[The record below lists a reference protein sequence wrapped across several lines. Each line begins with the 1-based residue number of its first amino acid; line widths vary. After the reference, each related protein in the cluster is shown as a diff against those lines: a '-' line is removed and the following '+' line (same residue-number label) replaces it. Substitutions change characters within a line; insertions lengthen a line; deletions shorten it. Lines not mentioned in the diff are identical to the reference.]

1 MKSQKA
7 APRGDNLRLYFIV
20 CIFAILCVTLGVSAL
35 LTLLLEWLTNTRFT
49 VPTIVWMV
57 LFSVVLGGG
66 LSIIMSRFFLRPV
79 TRLGRAM
86 ERVAAGDFTV
96 RLDNP
101 GALGEMRDSYAH
113 FNTMTRAL
121 AATETLQS
129 DFISNVSHEFK
140 TPINAI
146 EGYAMLMQDAGNDPA
161 LQREYADKILLS
173 TRRLSELVNN
183 ILLLSKVDNQ
193 TVPLEKHPYRLDEQL
208 RRAILLLERKWTQKQ
223 IEWDVDMDEAT
234 YTGSESLMLH
244 VWVNLLDNAIKFDPV
259 GGEIRLRLRCE
270 PAHIRIDISDN
281 GPGIPEDQQSAIF
294 ERFYQASQPQPVP
307 SELAALPHPI
317 FGFVGALQ
325 PCIEYGFV
333 EHAAK
338 AHPEWSF
345 VWIGGEKPGADVSAL
360 KALPNCHFLGI
371 KPNEQLPQYL
381 AHFDV
386 CLNLFASGPLSK
398 DVSPLKFYEYLA
410 TGKPIVSTRQPD
422 QILQYAPLIHIADTA
437 DEFVEKCA
445 EARSDTQPERVRAR
459 IEEGR
464 KSSWDARV
472 EQMCEILRSEK
483 IL

>member
-7 APRGDNLRLYFIV
+7 TPRGDNLRLYFIV

-35 LTLLLEWLTNTRFT
+35 LTLLLEWLTNTHFT

-79 TRLGRAM
+79 TRMGRAM

-193 TVPLEKHPYRLDEQL
+193 TMPLEKHPYRLDEQL

-234 YTGSESLMLH
+234 
-244 VWVNLLDNAIKFDPV
+244 
-259 GGEIRLRLRCE
+259 
-270 PAHIRIDISDN
+270 
-281 GPGIPEDQQSAIF
+281 
-294 ERFYQASQPQPVP
+294 
-307 SELAALPHPI
+307 
-317 FGFVGALQ
+317 
-325 PCIEYGFV
+325 
-333 EHAAK
+333 
-338 AHPEWSF
+338 
-345 VWIGGEKPGADVSAL
+345 
-360 KALPNCHFLGI
+360 
-371 KPNEQLPQYL
+371 
-381 AHFDV
+381 
-386 CLNLFASGPLSK
+386 
-398 DVSPLKFYEYLA
+398 
-410 TGKPIVSTRQPD
+410 
-422 QILQYAPLIHIADTA
+422 
-437 DEFVEKCA
+437 
-445 EARSDTQPERVRAR
+445 
-459 IEEGR
+459 
-464 KSSWDARV
+464 
-472 EQMCEILRSEK
+472 
-483 IL
+483 

>member
-7 APRGDNLRLYFIV
+7 TPRGDNLRLYFIV

-35 LTLLLEWLTNTRFT
+35 LTLLLEWLTNTHFT

-79 TRLGRAM
+79 TRMGRAM

-193 TVPLEKHPYRLDEQL
+193 TKPLEKHPYRLDEQL

-234 YTGSESLMLH
+234 YTGNESLMLH

-259 GGEIRLRLRCE
+259 GGEIRLRLHCE
-270 PAHIRIDISDN
+270 STCIRITVSDN
-281 GPGIPEDQQSAIF
+281 GPGIPKDQQSAIF
-294 ERFYQASQPQPVP
+294 ERFYQADGSHK
-307 SELAALPHPI
+307 SEGNGLGLALARRI
-317 FGFVGALQ
+317 VRM
-325 PCIEYGFV
+325 C
-333 EHAAK
+333 
-338 AHPEWSF
+338 
-345 VWIGGEKPGADVSAL
+345 GGEISVSSEPGKGSCFTVE
-360 KALPNCHFLGI
+360 LPR
-371 KPNEQLPQYL
+371 E
-381 AHFDV
+381 
-386 CLNLFASGPLSK
+386 
-398 DVSPLKFYEYLA
+398 
-410 TGKPIVSTRQPD
+410 
-422 QILQYAPLIHIADTA
+422 
-437 DEFVEKCA
+437 
-445 EARSDTQPERVRAR
+445 
-459 IEEGR
+459 
-464 KSSWDARV
+464 
-472 EQMCEILRSEK
+472 
-483 IL
+483 

>member
-7 APRGDNLRLYFIV
+7 TPRGDNLRLYFIV

-35 LTLLLEWLTNTRFT
+35 LTLLLEWLTNTHFA

-79 TRLGRAM
+79 TRMGRAM

-193 TVPLEKHPYRLDEQL
+193 TMPLEKHPYRLDEQL

-234 YTGSESLMLH
+234 YTGNESLMLH

-259 GGEIRLRLRCE
+259 GGEIRLRLHCE
-270 PAHIRIDISDN
+270 STCIRITVSDN
-281 GPGIPEDQQSAIF
+281 GPGIPKDQQSAIF
-294 ERFYQASQPQPVP
+294 ERFYQADGSHK
-307 SELAALPHPI
+307 SEGNGLGLALARRI
-317 FGFVGALQ
+317 VRM
-325 PCIEYGFV
+325 C
-333 EHAAK
+333 
-338 AHPEWSF
+338 
-345 VWIGGEKPGADVSAL
+345 GGEISVSSEPGKGSCFTVE
-360 KALPNCHFLGI
+360 LPR
-371 KPNEQLPQYL
+371 E
-381 AHFDV
+381 
-386 CLNLFASGPLSK
+386 
-398 DVSPLKFYEYLA
+398 
-410 TGKPIVSTRQPD
+410 
-422 QILQYAPLIHIADTA
+422 
-437 DEFVEKCA
+437 
-445 EARSDTQPERVRAR
+445 
-459 IEEGR
+459 
-464 KSSWDARV
+464 
-472 EQMCEILRSEK
+472 
-483 IL
+483 

>member
-7 APRGDNLRLYFIV
+7 TPRGDNLRLYFIV

-35 LTLLLEWLTNTRFT
+35 LTLLLEWLTNTHFT

-79 TRLGRAM
+79 TRMGRAM

-101 GALGEMRDSYAH
+101 GALGEMRDSYAP
-113 FNTMTRAL
+113 FNPMTRAL

-193 TVPLEKHPYRLDEQL
+193 TMPLEKHPYRLDEQL

-234 YTGSESLMLH
+234 YTGNESLMLH

-259 GGEIRLRLRCE
+259 GGEIRLRLHCE
-270 PAHIRIDISDN
+270 STCIRITVSDN
-281 GPGIPEDQQSAIF
+281 GPGIPKDQQSAIF
-294 ERFYQASQPQPVP
+294 ERFYQADGSHK
-307 SELAALPHPI
+307 SEGNGLGLALARRI
-317 FGFVGALQ
+317 VRM
-325 PCIEYGFV
+325 C
-333 EHAAK
+333 
-338 AHPEWSF
+338 
-345 VWIGGEKPGADVSAL
+345 GGEISVSSEPGKGSCFTVE
-360 KALPNCHFLGI
+360 LPR
-371 KPNEQLPQYL
+371 E
-381 AHFDV
+381 
-386 CLNLFASGPLSK
+386 
-398 DVSPLKFYEYLA
+398 
-410 TGKPIVSTRQPD
+410 
-422 QILQYAPLIHIADTA
+422 
-437 DEFVEKCA
+437 
-445 EARSDTQPERVRAR
+445 
-459 IEEGR
+459 
-464 KSSWDARV
+464 
-472 EQMCEILRSEK
+472 
-483 IL
+483 

>member
-7 APRGDNLRLYFIV
+7 TPRGDNLRLYFIV

-35 LTLLLEWLTNTRFT
+35 LTLLLEWLTNTHFT

-79 TRLGRAM
+79 TRMGRAM

-129 DFISNVSHEFK
+129 DFISNVSHQFK

-193 TVPLEKHPYRLDEQL
+193 TMPLEKHPYRLDEQL

-234 YTGSESLMLH
+234 YTGNESLMLH

-259 GGEIRLRLRCE
+259 GGEIRLRLHCE
-270 PAHIRIDISDN
+270 STCIRITVSDN
-281 GPGIPEDQQSAIF
+281 GPGIPKDQQSAIF
-294 ERFYQASQPQPVP
+294 ERFYQADGSHK
-307 SELAALPHPI
+307 SEGNGLGLALARRI
-317 FGFVGALQ
+317 VRM
-325 PCIEYGFV
+325 C
-333 EHAAK
+333 
-338 AHPEWSF
+338 
-345 VWIGGEKPGADVSAL
+345 GGEISVSSEPGKGSCFTVE
-360 KALPNCHFLGI
+360 LPR
-371 KPNEQLPQYL
+371 E
-381 AHFDV
+381 
-386 CLNLFASGPLSK
+386 
-398 DVSPLKFYEYLA
+398 
-410 TGKPIVSTRQPD
+410 
-422 QILQYAPLIHIADTA
+422 
-437 DEFVEKCA
+437 
-445 EARSDTQPERVRAR
+445 
-459 IEEGR
+459 
-464 KSSWDARV
+464 
-472 EQMCEILRSEK
+472 
-483 IL
+483 

>member
-7 APRGDNLRLYFIV
+7 TPRGDNLRLYFIV

-35 LTLLLEWLTNTRFT
+35 LTLLLEWLTNTHFT

-79 TRLGRAM
+79 TRMGRAM

-146 EGYAMLMQDAGNDPA
+146 EGYTMLMQDAGNDPA

-193 TVPLEKHPYRLDEQL
+193 TMPLEKHPYRLDEQL

-234 YTGSESLMLH
+234 YTGNESLMLH

-259 GGEIRLRLRCE
+259 GGEIRLRLHCE
-270 PAHIRIDISDN
+270 STCIRITVSDN
-281 GPGIPEDQQSAIF
+281 GPGIPKDQQSAIF
-294 ERFYQASQPQPVP
+294 ERFYQADGSHK
-307 SELAALPHPI
+307 SEGNGLGLALARRI
-317 FGFVGALQ
+317 VRM
-325 PCIEYGFV
+325 C
-333 EHAAK
+333 
-338 AHPEWSF
+338 
-345 VWIGGEKPGADVSAL
+345 GGEISVSSEPGKGSCFTVE
-360 KALPNCHFLGI
+360 LPR
-371 KPNEQLPQYL
+371 E
-381 AHFDV
+381 
-386 CLNLFASGPLSK
+386 
-398 DVSPLKFYEYLA
+398 
-410 TGKPIVSTRQPD
+410 
-422 QILQYAPLIHIADTA
+422 
-437 DEFVEKCA
+437 
-445 EARSDTQPERVRAR
+445 
-459 IEEGR
+459 
-464 KSSWDARV
+464 
-472 EQMCEILRSEK
+472 
-483 IL
+483 

>member
-7 APRGDNLRLYFIV
+7 TPRGDNLRLYFIV

-35 LTLLLEWLTNTRFT
+35 LTLLLEWLTNTHFT

-79 TRLGRAM
+79 TRMGRAM

-193 TVPLEKHPYRLDEQL
+193 TMPLEKHPYRLDEQL

-234 YTGSESLMLH
+234 YTGNESLMLH

-259 GGEIRLRLRCE
+259 GGEIRLRLHCE
-270 PAHIRIDISDN
+270 STCIRITVSDN
-281 GPGIPEDQQSAIF
+281 GPGIPKDEQRAIF
-294 ERFYQASQPQPVP
+294 ERFYQA
-307 SELAALPHPI
+307 
-317 FGFVGALQ
+317 
-325 PCIEYGFV
+325 
-333 EHAAK
+333 
-338 AHPEWSF
+338 
-345 VWIGGEKPGADVSAL
+345 
-360 KALPNCHFLGI
+360 
-371 KPNEQLPQYL
+371 
-381 AHFDV
+381 
-386 CLNLFASGPLSK
+386 
-398 DVSPLKFYEYLA
+398 
-410 TGKPIVSTRQPD
+410 
-422 QILQYAPLIHIADTA
+422 
-437 DEFVEKCA
+437 
-445 EARSDTQPERVRAR
+445 
-459 IEEGR
+459 EGSR
-464 KSSWDARV
+464 
-472 EQMCEILRSEK
+472 
-483 IL
+483 

>member
-7 APRGDNLRLYFIV
+7 TPRGDNLRLYFIV
-20 CIFAILCVTLGVSAL
+20 CIFAILCVMLGVSAL
-35 LTLLLEWLTNTRFT
+35 LTLLLEWLTNTHFT

-79 TRLGRAM
+79 TRMGRAM

-193 TVPLEKHPYRLDEQL
+193 TMPLEKHPYRLDEQL

-234 YTGSESLMLH
+234 YTGNESLMLH

-259 GGEIRLRLRCE
+259 GGEIRLRLHCE
-270 PAHIRIDISDN
+270 STCIRITVSDN
-281 GPGIPEDQQSAIF
+281 GPGIPKDQQSAIF
-294 ERFYQASQPQPVP
+294 ERFYQADGSHK
-307 SELAALPHPI
+307 SEGNGLGLALARRI
-317 FGFVGALQ
+317 VRM
-325 PCIEYGFV
+325 C
-333 EHAAK
+333 
-338 AHPEWSF
+338 
-345 VWIGGEKPGADVSAL
+345 GGEISVSSEPGKGSCFTVE
-360 KALPNCHFLGI
+360 LPR
-371 KPNEQLPQYL
+371 E
-381 AHFDV
+381 
-386 CLNLFASGPLSK
+386 
-398 DVSPLKFYEYLA
+398 
-410 TGKPIVSTRQPD
+410 
-422 QILQYAPLIHIADTA
+422 
-437 DEFVEKCA
+437 
-445 EARSDTQPERVRAR
+445 
-459 IEEGR
+459 
-464 KSSWDARV
+464 
-472 EQMCEILRSEK
+472 
-483 IL
+483 

>member
-7 APRGDNLRLYFIV
+7 TPRGDNLRLYFIV

-35 LTLLLEWLTNTRFT
+35 LTLLLEWLTNTHFT
-49 VPTIVWMV
+49 VPTIVCMV

-79 TRLGRAM
+79 TRMGRAM

-129 DFISNVSHEFK
+129 DFITNVSHEFK

-193 TVPLEKHPYRLDEQL
+193 TMPLEKHPYRLDEQL

-234 YTGSESLMLH
+234 YTGNESLMLH

-259 GGEIRLRLRCE
+259 GGEIRLRLHCE
-270 PAHIRIDISDN
+270 STCIRITVSDN
-281 GPGIPEDQQSAIF
+281 GPGIPKDQQSAIF
-294 ERFYQASQPQPVP
+294 ERFYQADGSHK
-307 SELAALPHPI
+307 SEGNGLGLALARRI
-317 FGFVGALQ
+317 VRM
-325 PCIEYGFV
+325 C
-333 EHAAK
+333 
-338 AHPEWSF
+338 
-345 VWIGGEKPGADVSAL
+345 GGEISVSSEPGKGSCFTVE
-360 KALPNCHFLGI
+360 LP
-371 KPNEQLPQYL
+371 
-381 AHFDV
+381 
-386 CLNLFASGPLSK
+386 SK
-398 DVSPLKFYEYLA
+398 
-410 TGKPIVSTRQPD
+410 
-422 QILQYAPLIHIADTA
+422 
-437 DEFVEKCA
+437 
-445 EARSDTQPERVRAR
+445 
-459 IEEGR
+459 
-464 KSSWDARV
+464 
-472 EQMCEILRSEK
+472 
-483 IL
+483 

>member
-7 APRGDNLRLYFIV
+7 TPRGDNLRLYFIV

-35 LTLLLEWLTNTRFT
+35 LTLLLEWLTNTHFT
-49 VPTIVWMV
+49 VPMIVWMV

-79 TRLGRAM
+79 TRMGRAM

-193 TVPLEKHPYRLDEQL
+193 TMPLEKHPYRLDEQL

-234 YTGSESLMLH
+234 YTGNESLMLH

-259 GGEIRLRLRCE
+259 GGEIRLRLHCE
-270 PAHIRIDISDN
+270 STCIRITVSDN
-281 GPGIPEDQQSAIF
+281 GPGIPKDQQSAIF
-294 ERFYQASQPQPVP
+294 ERFYQADGSHK
-307 SELAALPHPI
+307 SEGNGLGLALARRI
-317 FGFVGALQ
+317 VRM
-325 PCIEYGFV
+325 C
-333 EHAAK
+333 
-338 AHPEWSF
+338 
-345 VWIGGEKPGADVSAL
+345 GGEISVSSEPGKGSCFTVE
-360 KALPNCHFLGI
+360 LP
-371 KPNEQLPQYL
+371 
-381 AHFDV
+381 
-386 CLNLFASGPLSK
+386 SK
-398 DVSPLKFYEYLA
+398 
-410 TGKPIVSTRQPD
+410 
-422 QILQYAPLIHIADTA
+422 
-437 DEFVEKCA
+437 
-445 EARSDTQPERVRAR
+445 
-459 IEEGR
+459 
-464 KSSWDARV
+464 
-472 EQMCEILRSEK
+472 
-483 IL
+483 

>member
-7 APRGDNLRLYFIV
+7 TPRGDNLRLYFIV

-35 LTLLLEWLTNTRFT
+35 LTLLLEWLTNTHFT

-79 TRLGRAM
+79 TRMGRAM

-193 TVPLEKHPYRLDEQL
+193 TMPLEKHPYRLDEQL

-223 IEWDVDMDEAT
+223 IEWDVDMNEAT
-234 YTGSESLMLH
+234 YTGNESLMLH

-259 GGEIRLRLRCE
+259 GGEIRLRLHCE
-270 PAHIRIDISDN
+270 STCIRITVSDN
-281 GPGIPEDQQSAIF
+281 GPGIPKDQQSAIF
-294 ERFYQASQPQPVP
+294 ERFYQADGSHK
-307 SELAALPHPI
+307 SEGNGLGLALARRI
-317 FGFVGALQ
+317 VRM
-325 PCIEYGFV
+325 C
-333 EHAAK
+333 
-338 AHPEWSF
+338 
-345 VWIGGEKPGADVSAL
+345 GGEISVSSEPGKGSCFTVE
-360 KALPNCHFLGI
+360 LPR
-371 KPNEQLPQYL
+371 E
-381 AHFDV
+381 
-386 CLNLFASGPLSK
+386 
-398 DVSPLKFYEYLA
+398 
-410 TGKPIVSTRQPD
+410 
-422 QILQYAPLIHIADTA
+422 
-437 DEFVEKCA
+437 
-445 EARSDTQPERVRAR
+445 
-459 IEEGR
+459 
-464 KSSWDARV
+464 
-472 EQMCEILRSEK
+472 
-483 IL
+483 

>member
-7 APRGDNLRLYFIV
+7 TPRGDNLRLYFIV

-35 LTLLLEWLTNTRFT
+35 LTLLLEWLTNTHFT

-79 TRLGRAM
+79 TRMGRAM

-101 GALGEMRDSYAH
+101 GELGEMRDSYAH

-193 TVPLEKHPYRLDEQL
+193 TMPLEKHPYRLDEQL

-234 YTGSESLMLH
+234 YTGNESLMLH

-259 GGEIRLRLRCE
+259 GGEIRLRLHCE
-270 PAHIRIDISDN
+270 STCIRITVSDN
-281 GPGIPEDQQSAIF
+281 GPGIPKDQQSAIF
-294 ERFYQASQPQPVP
+294 ERFYQADGSHK
-307 SELAALPHPI
+307 SEGNGLGLALARRI
-317 FGFVGALQ
+317 VRM
-325 PCIEYGFV
+325 C
-333 EHAAK
+333 
-338 AHPEWSF
+338 
-345 VWIGGEKPGADVSAL
+345 GGEISVSSEPGKGSCFTVE
-360 KALPNCHFLGI
+360 LPR
-371 KPNEQLPQYL
+371 E
-381 AHFDV
+381 
-386 CLNLFASGPLSK
+386 
-398 DVSPLKFYEYLA
+398 
-410 TGKPIVSTRQPD
+410 
-422 QILQYAPLIHIADTA
+422 
-437 DEFVEKCA
+437 
-445 EARSDTQPERVRAR
+445 
-459 IEEGR
+459 
-464 KSSWDARV
+464 
-472 EQMCEILRSEK
+472 
-483 IL
+483 

>member
-7 APRGDNLRLYFIV
+7 TPRGDNLRLYFIV

-35 LTLLLEWLTNTRFT
+35 LTLLLEWLTNTHFT

-79 TRLGRAM
+79 TRMGRAM

-193 TVPLEKHPYRLDEQL
+193 TMPLEKHPYRLDEQL

-234 YTGSESLMLH
+234 YTGNESLMLH

-259 GGEIRLRLRCE
+259 GGEIRLRLHCE
-270 PAHIRIDISDN
+270 STCIRITVSDN
-281 GPGIPEDQQSAIF
+281 GPGIPKDQQSAIF
-294 ERFYQASQPQPVP
+294 ERFYQADGSHK
-307 SELAALPHPI
+307 SEGNGLGLALARRIVLM
-317 FGFVGALQ
+317 
-325 PCIEYGFV
+325 C
-333 EHAAK
+333 
-338 AHPEWSF
+338 
-345 VWIGGEKPGADVSAL
+345 GGEISVSSEPGKGSCFTVE
-360 KALPNCHFLGI
+360 LPR
-371 KPNEQLPQYL
+371 E
-381 AHFDV
+381 
-386 CLNLFASGPLSK
+386 
-398 DVSPLKFYEYLA
+398 
-410 TGKPIVSTRQPD
+410 
-422 QILQYAPLIHIADTA
+422 
-437 DEFVEKCA
+437 
-445 EARSDTQPERVRAR
+445 
-459 IEEGR
+459 
-464 KSSWDARV
+464 
-472 EQMCEILRSEK
+472 
-483 IL
+483 

>member
-7 APRGDNLRLYFIV
+7 TPRGDNLRLYFIV

-35 LTLLLEWLTNTRFT
+35 LTLLLEWLTNTHFT

-79 TRLGRAM
+79 TRMGRAM

-193 TVPLEKHPYRLDEQL
+193 TMPLEKHPYRLDEQL

-234 YTGSESLMLH
+234 YTGNESLMLH

-259 GGEIRLRLRCE
+259 GAEIRLRLHCE
-270 PAHIRIDISDN
+270 STCIRITVSDN
-281 GPGIPEDQQSAIF
+281 GPGIPKDQQSAIF
-294 ERFYQASQPQPVP
+294 ERFYQADGSHK
-307 SELAALPHPI
+307 SEGNGLGLALARRI
-317 FGFVGALQ
+317 VRM
-325 PCIEYGFV
+325 C
-333 EHAAK
+333 
-338 AHPEWSF
+338 
-345 VWIGGEKPGADVSAL
+345 GGEISVSSEPGKGSCFTVE
-360 KALPNCHFLGI
+360 LPR
-371 KPNEQLPQYL
+371 E
-381 AHFDV
+381 
-386 CLNLFASGPLSK
+386 
-398 DVSPLKFYEYLA
+398 
-410 TGKPIVSTRQPD
+410 
-422 QILQYAPLIHIADTA
+422 
-437 DEFVEKCA
+437 
-445 EARSDTQPERVRAR
+445 
-459 IEEGR
+459 
-464 KSSWDARV
+464 
-472 EQMCEILRSEK
+472 
-483 IL
+483 

>member
-35 LTLLLEWLTNTRFT
+35 LTILLEWLTNTHFT

-113 FNTMTRAL
+113 FNT
-121 AATETLQS
+121 
-129 DFISNVSHEFK
+129 
-140 TPINAI
+140 I

-193 TVPLEKHPYRLDEQL
+193 TMPLEKHPYRLDEQL

-234 YTGSESLMLH
+234 YTGNESLMLH

-259 GGEIRLRLRCE
+259 GGEIRLRLHCE
-270 PAHIRIDISDN
+270 STCIRITVSDN
-281 GPGIPEDQQSAIF
+281 GPGIPKDQQSAIF
-294 ERFYQASQPQPVP
+294 ERFYQADGSHK
-307 SELAALPHPI
+307 SEGNGLGLALARRI
-317 FGFVGALQ
+317 VRM
-325 PCIEYGFV
+325 C
-333 EHAAK
+333 
-338 AHPEWSF
+338 
-345 VWIGGEKPGADVSAL
+345 GGEISVSSEPGKGSCFTVE
-360 KALPNCHFLGI
+360 LP
-371 KPNEQLPQYL
+371 
-381 AHFDV
+381 
-386 CLNLFASGPLSK
+386 
-398 DVSPLKFYEYLA
+398 
-410 TGKPIVSTRQPD
+410 GK
-422 QILQYAPLIHIADTA
+422 
-437 DEFVEKCA
+437 
-445 EARSDTQPERVRAR
+445 
-459 IEEGR
+459 
-464 KSSWDARV
+464 
-472 EQMCEILRSEK
+472 
-483 IL
+483 

>member
-7 APRGDNLRLYFIV
+7 TPRGDNLRLYFIV

-35 LTLLLEWLTNTRFT
+35 LTILLEWLTNTHFT

-193 TVPLEKHPYRLDEQL
+193 TMPLEKHPYRLDEQL

-234 YTGSESLMLH
+234 YTGNESLMLH

-259 GGEIRLRLRCE
+259 GGEIRLRLHCE
-270 PAHIRIDISDN
+270 STCIRITVSDN
-281 GPGIPEDQQSAIF
+281 GPGIPKDQQSAIF
-294 ERFYQASQPQPVP
+294 ERFYQADGSHK
-307 SELAALPHPI
+307 SEGNGLGLALARRI
-317 FGFVGALQ
+317 VRM
-325 PCIEYGFV
+325 C
-333 EHAAK
+333 
-338 AHPEWSF
+338 
-345 VWIGGEKPGADVSAL
+345 GGEISVSSEPGKGSCFTVE
-360 KALPNCHFLGI
+360 LP
-371 KPNEQLPQYL
+371 
-381 AHFDV
+381 
-386 CLNLFASGPLSK
+386 
-398 DVSPLKFYEYLA
+398 
-410 TGKPIVSTRQPD
+410 GK
-422 QILQYAPLIHIADTA
+422 
-437 DEFVEKCA
+437 
-445 EARSDTQPERVRAR
+445 
-459 IEEGR
+459 
-464 KSSWDARV
+464 
-472 EQMCEILRSEK
+472 
-483 IL
+483 

>member
-7 APRGDNLRLYFIV
+7 TPRGDNLRLYFIV

-35 LTLLLEWLTNTRFT
+35 LTLLLEWLTNTHFT

-79 TRLGRAM
+79 TRMGRAM

-193 TVPLEKHPYRLDEQL
+193 TMPLEKHPYRLDEQL

-234 YTGSESLMLH
+234 YTGNESLMLH

-259 GGEIRLRLRCE
+259 GGEIRLRLHCE
-270 PAHIRIDISDN
+270 STCIRITVSDN
-281 GPGIPEDQQSAIF
+281 GPGIPKDQQSAIF
-294 ERFYQASQPQPVP
+294 ESFYQADGSHK
-307 SELAALPHPI
+307 SEGNGLGLALARRI
-317 FGFVGALQ
+317 VRM
-325 PCIEYGFV
+325 C
-333 EHAAK
+333 
-338 AHPEWSF
+338 
-345 VWIGGEKPGADVSAL
+345 GGEISVSSEPGKGSCFTVE
-360 KALPNCHFLGI
+360 LPR
-371 KPNEQLPQYL
+371 E
-381 AHFDV
+381 
-386 CLNLFASGPLSK
+386 
-398 DVSPLKFYEYLA
+398 
-410 TGKPIVSTRQPD
+410 
-422 QILQYAPLIHIADTA
+422 
-437 DEFVEKCA
+437 
-445 EARSDTQPERVRAR
+445 
-459 IEEGR
+459 
-464 KSSWDARV
+464 
-472 EQMCEILRSEK
+472 
-483 IL
+483 

>member
-1 MKSQKA
+1 MKSQKT

-35 LTLLLEWLTNTRFT
+35 LTLLLEWLTNTHFT

-193 TVPLEKHPYRLDEQL
+193 TMPLEKHPYRLDEQL

-234 YTGSESLMLH
+234 YTGNESLMLH

-259 GGEIRLRLRCE
+259 GGEIRLRLHCE
-270 PAHIRIDISDN
+270 STCIRITVSDN
-281 GPGIPEDQQSAIF
+281 GPGIPKDQQSAIF
-294 ERFYQASQPQPVP
+294 ERFYQADGSHK
-307 SELAALPHPI
+307 SEGNGLGLALARRI
-317 FGFVGALQ
+317 VRM
-325 PCIEYGFV
+325 C
-333 EHAAK
+333 
-338 AHPEWSF
+338 
-345 VWIGGEKPGADVSAL
+345 GGEISVSSEPGKGSCFTVE
-360 KALPNCHFLGI
+360 LPR
-371 KPNEQLPQYL
+371 E
-381 AHFDV
+381 
-386 CLNLFASGPLSK
+386 
-398 DVSPLKFYEYLA
+398 
-410 TGKPIVSTRQPD
+410 
-422 QILQYAPLIHIADTA
+422 
-437 DEFVEKCA
+437 
-445 EARSDTQPERVRAR
+445 
-459 IEEGR
+459 
-464 KSSWDARV
+464 
-472 EQMCEILRSEK
+472 
-483 IL
+483 

>member
-1 MKSQKA
+1 M
-7 APRGDNLRLYFIV
+7 

-35 LTLLLEWLTNTRFT
+35 LTILLEWLTNTHFT

-193 TVPLEKHPYRLDEQL
+193 TMPLEKHPYRLDEQL

-234 YTGSESLMLH
+234 YTGNESLMLH

-259 GGEIRLRLRCE
+259 GGEIRLRLHCE
-270 PAHIRIDISDN
+270 STCIRITVSDN
-281 GPGIPEDQQSAIF
+281 GPGIPNDQQSAIF
-294 ERFYQASQPQPVP
+294 ERFYQADGSHK
-307 SELAALPHPI
+307 SEGNGLGLALARRI
-317 FGFVGALQ
+317 VRM
-325 PCIEYGFV
+325 C
-333 EHAAK
+333 
-338 AHPEWSF
+338 
-345 VWIGGEKPGADVSAL
+345 GGEISVSSEPGKGSCFTVE
-360 KALPNCHFLGI
+360 LPR
-371 KPNEQLPQYL
+371 E
-381 AHFDV
+381 
-386 CLNLFASGPLSK
+386 
-398 DVSPLKFYEYLA
+398 
-410 TGKPIVSTRQPD
+410 
-422 QILQYAPLIHIADTA
+422 
-437 DEFVEKCA
+437 
-445 EARSDTQPERVRAR
+445 
-459 IEEGR
+459 
-464 KSSWDARV
+464 
-472 EQMCEILRSEK
+472 
-483 IL
+483 

>member
-7 APRGDNLRLYFIV
+7 TPRGDNLRLYFIV

-35 LTLLLEWLTNTRFT
+35 LTLLLEWLTNTHFT

-79 TRLGRAM
+79 TRMGRAM

-234 YTGSESLMLH
+234 YTGNESLMLH

-259 GGEIRLRLRCE
+259 GGEIRLRLHCE
-270 PAHIRIDISDN
+270 STCIRITVSDN
-281 GPGIPEDQQSAIF
+281 GPGIPKDQQSAIF
-294 ERFYQASQPQPVP
+294 ERFYQADGSHK
-307 SELAALPHPI
+307 SEGNGLGLALARRI
-317 FGFVGALQ
+317 VRM
-325 PCIEYGFV
+325 C
-333 EHAAK
+333 
-338 AHPEWSF
+338 
-345 VWIGGEKPGADVSAL
+345 GGEISVSSEPGKGSCFTVE
-360 KALPNCHFLGI
+360 LPR
-371 KPNEQLPQYL
+371 E
-381 AHFDV
+381 
-386 CLNLFASGPLSK
+386 
-398 DVSPLKFYEYLA
+398 
-410 TGKPIVSTRQPD
+410 
-422 QILQYAPLIHIADTA
+422 
-437 DEFVEKCA
+437 
-445 EARSDTQPERVRAR
+445 
-459 IEEGR
+459 
-464 KSSWDARV
+464 
-472 EQMCEILRSEK
+472 
-483 IL
+483 

>member
-7 APRGDNLRLYFIV
+7 APRLYFIV

-35 LTLLLEWLTNTRFT
+35 LTILLEWLTNTHFT

-193 TVPLEKHPYRLDEQL
+193 TMPLEKHPYRLDEQL

-234 YTGSESLMLH
+234 YTGNESLMLH

-259 GGEIRLRLRCE
+259 GGEIRLRLHCE
-270 PAHIRIDISDN
+270 STCIRITVSDN
-281 GPGIPEDQQSAIF
+281 GPGIPNDQQSAIF
-294 ERFYQASQPQPVP
+294 ERFYQADGSHK
-307 SELAALPHPI
+307 SEGNGLGLALARRI
-317 FGFVGALQ
+317 VRM
-325 PCIEYGFV
+325 C
-333 EHAAK
+333 
-338 AHPEWSF
+338 
-345 VWIGGEKPGADVSAL
+345 GGEISVSSEPGKGSCFTVE
-360 KALPNCHFLGI
+360 LPR
-371 KPNEQLPQYL
+371 E
-381 AHFDV
+381 
-386 CLNLFASGPLSK
+386 
-398 DVSPLKFYEYLA
+398 
-410 TGKPIVSTRQPD
+410 
-422 QILQYAPLIHIADTA
+422 
-437 DEFVEKCA
+437 
-445 EARSDTQPERVRAR
+445 
-459 IEEGR
+459 
-464 KSSWDARV
+464 
-472 EQMCEILRSEK
+472 
-483 IL
+483 

>member
-7 APRGDNLRLYFIV
+7 TPRGDNLRLYFIV

-35 LTLLLEWLTNTRFT
+35 LTLLLEWLTNTHFT

-79 TRLGRAM
+79 TRMGRAM
-86 ERVAAGDFTV
+86 ERVSAGDFTV

-121 AATETLQS
+121 AATETMQS

-193 TVPLEKHPYRLDEQL
+193 TMPLEKHPYRLDEQL

-234 YTGSESLMLH
+234 YTGNESLMLH

-259 GGEIRLRLRCE
+259 GGEIRLRLHCE
-270 PAHIRIDISDN
+270 STCIRITVSDN
-281 GPGIPEDQQSAIF
+281 GPGIPKDQQSAIF
-294 ERFYQASQPQPVP
+294 ERFYQADGSHK
-307 SELAALPHPI
+307 SEGNGLGLALARRI
-317 FGFVGALQ
+317 VRM
-325 PCIEYGFV
+325 C
-333 EHAAK
+333 
-338 AHPEWSF
+338 
-345 VWIGGEKPGADVSAL
+345 GGEISVSSEPGKGSCFTVE
-360 KALPNCHFLGI
+360 LPR
-371 KPNEQLPQYL
+371 E
-381 AHFDV
+381 
-386 CLNLFASGPLSK
+386 
-398 DVSPLKFYEYLA
+398 
-410 TGKPIVSTRQPD
+410 
-422 QILQYAPLIHIADTA
+422 
-437 DEFVEKCA
+437 
-445 EARSDTQPERVRAR
+445 
-459 IEEGR
+459 
-464 KSSWDARV
+464 
-472 EQMCEILRSEK
+472 
-483 IL
+483 

>member
-7 APRGDNLRLYFIV
+7 TPRGDNLRLYFIV

-35 LTLLLEWLTNTRFT
+35 LTLLLEWLTNTHFT

-79 TRLGRAM
+79 TRMGRAM

-193 TVPLEKHPYRLDEQL
+193 TMPLEKHPYRLDEQL

-234 YTGSESLMLH
+234 YTGNESLMLH

-259 GGEIRLRLRCE
+259 GGEIRLRLHCE
-270 PAHIRIDISDN
+270 PTCIRITVSDN
-281 GPGIPEDQQSAIF
+281 GPGIPKDQQSAIF
-294 ERFYQASQPQPVP
+294 ERFYQADGSHK
-307 SELAALPHPI
+307 SEGNGLGLALARRI
-317 FGFVGALQ
+317 VRM
-325 PCIEYGFV
+325 C
-333 EHAAK
+333 
-338 AHPEWSF
+338 
-345 VWIGGEKPGADVSAL
+345 GGEISVSSEPGKGSCFTVE
-360 KALPNCHFLGI
+360 LPR
-371 KPNEQLPQYL
+371 E
-381 AHFDV
+381 
-386 CLNLFASGPLSK
+386 
-398 DVSPLKFYEYLA
+398 
-410 TGKPIVSTRQPD
+410 
-422 QILQYAPLIHIADTA
+422 
-437 DEFVEKCA
+437 
-445 EARSDTQPERVRAR
+445 
-459 IEEGR
+459 
-464 KSSWDARV
+464 
-472 EQMCEILRSEK
+472 
-483 IL
+483 

>member
-1 MKSQKA
+1 MKSQEA
-7 APRGDNLRLYFIV
+7 TPRGDNLRLYFIV

-35 LTLLLEWLTNTRFT
+35 LTLLLEWLTNTHFT

-79 TRLGRAM
+79 TRMGRAM

-193 TVPLEKHPYRLDEQL
+193 TMPLEKHPYRLDEQL

-234 YTGSESLMLH
+234 YTGNESLMLH

-259 GGEIRLRLRCE
+259 GGEIRLRLHCE
-270 PAHIRIDISDN
+270 STCIRITVSDN
-281 GPGIPEDQQSAIF
+281 GPGIPKDQQSAIF
-294 ERFYQASQPQPVP
+294 ERFYQADGSHK
-307 SELAALPHPI
+307 SEGNGLGLALARRIVRMCGGGISVSSEPGKGSCFTVELPR
-317 FGFVGALQ
+317 
-325 PCIEYGFV
+325 E
-333 EHAAK
+333 
-338 AHPEWSF
+338 
-345 VWIGGEKPGADVSAL
+345 
-360 KALPNCHFLGI
+360 
-371 KPNEQLPQYL
+371 
-381 AHFDV
+381 
-386 CLNLFASGPLSK
+386 
-398 DVSPLKFYEYLA
+398 
-410 TGKPIVSTRQPD
+410 
-422 QILQYAPLIHIADTA
+422 
-437 DEFVEKCA
+437 
-445 EARSDTQPERVRAR
+445 
-459 IEEGR
+459 
-464 KSSWDARV
+464 
-472 EQMCEILRSEK
+472 
-483 IL
+483 

>member
-7 APRGDNLRLYFIV
+7 GPRGDNLRLYFIV

-35 LTLLLEWLTNTRFT
+35 LTLLLEWLTNTHFT

-193 TVPLEKHPYRLDEQL
+193 TMPLEKHPYRLDEQL

-234 YTGSESLMLH
+234 YTGNESLMLH

-259 GGEIRLRLRCE
+259 GGEIRLRLHCE
-270 PAHIRIDISDN
+270 STCIRITVSDN
-281 GPGIPEDQQSAIF
+281 GPGIPKDQQSAIF
-294 ERFYQASQPQPVP
+294 ERFYQADGSHK
-307 SELAALPHPI
+307 SEGNGLGLALARRI
-317 FGFVGALQ
+317 VRM
-325 PCIEYGFV
+325 C
-333 EHAAK
+333 
-338 AHPEWSF
+338 
-345 VWIGGEKPGADVSAL
+345 GGEISVSSEPGKGSCFTVE
-360 KALPNCHFLGI
+360 LP
-371 KPNEQLPQYL
+371 
-381 AHFDV
+381 
-386 CLNLFASGPLSK
+386 
-398 DVSPLKFYEYLA
+398 
-410 TGKPIVSTRQPD
+410 GK
-422 QILQYAPLIHIADTA
+422 
-437 DEFVEKCA
+437 
-445 EARSDTQPERVRAR
+445 
-459 IEEGR
+459 
-464 KSSWDARV
+464 
-472 EQMCEILRSEK
+472 
-483 IL
+483 

>member
-7 APRGDNLRLYFIV
+7 TPRGDNLRLYFIV

-35 LTLLLEWLTNTRFT
+35 LTLLLEWLTNTHFT

-79 TRLGRAM
+79 TRMGRAM

-121 AATETLQS
+121 AATETLHS
-129 DFISNVSHEFK
+129 DFLSNVSHEFK

-193 TVPLEKHPYRLDEQL
+193 TMPLEKHPYRLDEQL

-234 YTGSESLMLH
+234 YTGNESLMLH

-259 GGEIRLRLRCE
+259 GGEIRLRLHCE
-270 PAHIRIDISDN
+270 STCIRITVSDN
-281 GPGIPEDQQSAIF
+281 GPGIPKDQQSAIF
-294 ERFYQASQPQPVP
+294 ERFYQADGSHK
-307 SELAALPHPI
+307 SEGNGLGLALARRI
-317 FGFVGALQ
+317 VRM
-325 PCIEYGFV
+325 C
-333 EHAAK
+333 
-338 AHPEWSF
+338 
-345 VWIGGEKPGADVSAL
+345 GGEISVSSEPGKGSCFTVE
-360 KALPNCHFLGI
+360 LPR
-371 KPNEQLPQYL
+371 E
-381 AHFDV
+381 
-386 CLNLFASGPLSK
+386 
-398 DVSPLKFYEYLA
+398 
-410 TGKPIVSTRQPD
+410 
-422 QILQYAPLIHIADTA
+422 
-437 DEFVEKCA
+437 
-445 EARSDTQPERVRAR
+445 
-459 IEEGR
+459 
-464 KSSWDARV
+464 
-472 EQMCEILRSEK
+472 
-483 IL
+483 

>member
-7 APRGDNLRLYFIV
+7 TPRGDNLRLYFIV

-35 LTLLLEWLTNTRFT
+35 LTLLLEWLTNTHFT

-79 TRLGRAM
+79 TRMGRAM

-193 TVPLEKHPYRLDEQL
+193 TMPLKKHPYRLDEQL

-234 YTGSESLMLH
+234 YTGNESLMLH

-259 GGEIRLRLRCE
+259 GGEIRLRLHCE
-270 PAHIRIDISDN
+270 STCIRITVSDN
-281 GPGIPEDQQSAIF
+281 GPGIPKDQQSAIF
-294 ERFYQASQPQPVP
+294 ERFYQADGSHK
-307 SELAALPHPI
+307 SEGNGLGLALARRI
-317 FGFVGALQ
+317 VRM
-325 PCIEYGFV
+325 C
-333 EHAAK
+333 
-338 AHPEWSF
+338 
-345 VWIGGEKPGADVSAL
+345 GGEISVSSEPGKGSCFTVE
-360 KALPNCHFLGI
+360 LPR
-371 KPNEQLPQYL
+371 E
-381 AHFDV
+381 
-386 CLNLFASGPLSK
+386 
-398 DVSPLKFYEYLA
+398 
-410 TGKPIVSTRQPD
+410 
-422 QILQYAPLIHIADTA
+422 
-437 DEFVEKCA
+437 
-445 EARSDTQPERVRAR
+445 
-459 IEEGR
+459 
-464 KSSWDARV
+464 
-472 EQMCEILRSEK
+472 
-483 IL
+483 

>member
-7 APRGDNLRLYFIV
+7 TPRGDNLRLYFIV

-35 LTLLLEWLTNTRFT
+35 LTLLLEWLTNTHFT

-79 TRLGRAM
+79 TRMGRAM

-193 TVPLEKHPYRLDEQL
+193 TMPLEKHPYSLDEQL

-234 YTGSESLMLH
+234 YTGNESLMLH

-259 GGEIRLRLRCE
+259 GGEIRLRLHCE
-270 PAHIRIDISDN
+270 STCIRITVSDN
-281 GPGIPEDQQSAIF
+281 GPGIPKDQQSAIF
-294 ERFYQASQPQPVP
+294 ERFYQADGSHK
-307 SELAALPHPI
+307 SEGNGLGLALARRI
-317 FGFVGALQ
+317 VRM
-325 PCIEYGFV
+325 C
-333 EHAAK
+333 
-338 AHPEWSF
+338 
-345 VWIGGEKPGADVSAL
+345 GGEISVSSEPGKGSCFTVE
-360 KALPNCHFLGI
+360 LPR
-371 KPNEQLPQYL
+371 E
-381 AHFDV
+381 
-386 CLNLFASGPLSK
+386 
-398 DVSPLKFYEYLA
+398 
-410 TGKPIVSTRQPD
+410 
-422 QILQYAPLIHIADTA
+422 
-437 DEFVEKCA
+437 
-445 EARSDTQPERVRAR
+445 
-459 IEEGR
+459 
-464 KSSWDARV
+464 
-472 EQMCEILRSEK
+472 
-483 IL
+483 

>member
-7 APRGDNLRLYFIV
+7 TPRGDNLRLYFIV

-35 LTLLLEWLTNTRFT
+35 LTLLLEWLTNTHFT

-79 TRLGRAM
+79 TRMGRAM

-193 TVPLEKHPYRLDEQL
+193 TMPLEKHPYRLDEQL

-234 YTGSESLMLH
+234 YTGNESLMLH
-244 VWVNLLDNAIKFDPV
+244 VWVNLMDNAIKFDPV
-259 GGEIRLRLRCE
+259 GGEIRLRLHCE
-270 PAHIRIDISDN
+270 STCIRITVSDN
-281 GPGIPEDQQSAIF
+281 GPGIPKDQQSAIF
-294 ERFYQASQPQPVP
+294 ERFYQADGSHK
-307 SELAALPHPI
+307 SEGNGLGLALARRI
-317 FGFVGALQ
+317 VRM
-325 PCIEYGFV
+325 C
-333 EHAAK
+333 
-338 AHPEWSF
+338 
-345 VWIGGEKPGADVSAL
+345 GGEISVSSEPGKGSCFTVE
-360 KALPNCHFLGI
+360 LPR
-371 KPNEQLPQYL
+371 E
-381 AHFDV
+381 
-386 CLNLFASGPLSK
+386 
-398 DVSPLKFYEYLA
+398 
-410 TGKPIVSTRQPD
+410 
-422 QILQYAPLIHIADTA
+422 
-437 DEFVEKCA
+437 
-445 EARSDTQPERVRAR
+445 
-459 IEEGR
+459 
-464 KSSWDARV
+464 
-472 EQMCEILRSEK
+472 
-483 IL
+483 

>member
-1 MKSQKA
+1 MKPQKA
-7 APRGDNLRLYFIV
+7 APRRDNLRLYFIV

-35 LTLLLEWLTNTRFT
+35 LTLLLEWLTNTHFT

-193 TVPLEKHPYRLDEQL
+193 TMPLEKHPYRLDEQL

-234 YTGSESLMLH
+234 YTGNESLMLH

-259 GGEIRLRLRCE
+259 GGEIRLRLHCE
-270 PAHIRIDISDN
+270 STCIRITVSDN
-281 GPGIPEDQQSAIF
+281 GPGIPKDQQSAIF
-294 ERFYQASQPQPVP
+294 ERFYQADGSHK
-307 SELAALPHPI
+307 SEGNGLGLALARRI
-317 FGFVGALQ
+317 VRM
-325 PCIEYGFV
+325 C
-333 EHAAK
+333 
-338 AHPEWSF
+338 
-345 VWIGGEKPGADVSAL
+345 GGEISVSSEPGKGSCFTVE
-360 KALPNCHFLGI
+360 LP
-371 KPNEQLPQYL
+371 
-381 AHFDV
+381 
-386 CLNLFASGPLSK
+386 
-398 DVSPLKFYEYLA
+398 
-410 TGKPIVSTRQPD
+410 GK
-422 QILQYAPLIHIADTA
+422 
-437 DEFVEKCA
+437 
-445 EARSDTQPERVRAR
+445 
-459 IEEGR
+459 
-464 KSSWDARV
+464 
-472 EQMCEILRSEK
+472 
-483 IL
+483 

>member
-7 APRGDNLRLYFIV
+7 TPRGDNLRLYFIV

-35 LTLLLEWLTNTRFT
+35 LTLLLEWLTNTHFT

-79 TRLGRAM
+79 TRMGRAM

-193 TVPLEKHPYRLDEQL
+193 TMPLEKHPYRLDEQL

-234 YTGSESLMLH
+234 YTGNGSLMLH

-259 GGEIRLRLRCE
+259 GGEIRLRLHCE
-270 PAHIRIDISDN
+270 STCIRITVSDN
-281 GPGIPEDQQSAIF
+281 GPGIPKDQQSAIF
-294 ERFYQASQPQPVP
+294 ERFYQADGSHK
-307 SELAALPHPI
+307 SEGNGLGLALARRI
-317 FGFVGALQ
+317 VRM
-325 PCIEYGFV
+325 C
-333 EHAAK
+333 
-338 AHPEWSF
+338 
-345 VWIGGEKPGADVSAL
+345 GGEISVSSEPGKGSCFTVE
-360 KALPNCHFLGI
+360 LPR
-371 KPNEQLPQYL
+371 E
-381 AHFDV
+381 
-386 CLNLFASGPLSK
+386 
-398 DVSPLKFYEYLA
+398 
-410 TGKPIVSTRQPD
+410 
-422 QILQYAPLIHIADTA
+422 
-437 DEFVEKCA
+437 
-445 EARSDTQPERVRAR
+445 
-459 IEEGR
+459 
-464 KSSWDARV
+464 
-472 EQMCEILRSEK
+472 
-483 IL
+483 